1 MKVKIQKHS
10 YVLHKISRNSNTQFN
25 LIKKNI
31 PMSIFSIISYQFFK
45 KMIKKKIINL
55 FVIKKKK
62 RISCIITVITPN
74 DFIKLKYNICF
85 FFLKNPLIFFLNV
98 PTIFKSLTRGSN
110 PSHGNT
116 FLHLLHLVVFK
127 NTFKNLSLKK
137 KDLIINFFFK
147 TIVRIFNAKT
157 LFLCYENSNLK
168 AHKFYLRNK
177 FKIFDKKKNIFFLKK
192 NFGK

>member
-10 YVLHKISRNSNTQFN
+10 YVLHKISGNSNTQFN

-55 FVIKKKK
+55 FVIKIKKK
-62 RISCIITVITPN
+62 ISCIITVITPN

-98 PTIFKSLTRGSN
+98 RRGGEVRRLRGSRGEGVATARVL
-110 PSHGNT
+110 PAR
-116 FLHLLHLVVFK
+116 V
-127 NTFKNLSLKK
+127 
-137 KDLIINFFFK
+137 
-147 TIVRIFNAKT
+147 A
-157 LFLCYENSNLK
+157 
-168 AHKFYLRNK
+168 
-177 FKIFDKKKNIFFLKK
+177 
-192 NFGK
+192 